1 MSKMNI
7 ITEDG
12 HIQFKKPEE
21 NVYAK
26 TEWLV
31 MFKHGYGDHPIIV
44 NGDTVTDAKNMA
56 LAEFRKKTGHINT
69 VDPWHVDDVIES
81 VERYYKS

>member
-1 MSKMNI
+1 MSKMSI

-12 HIQFKKPEE
+12 HIQFKQPEE

-31 MFKHGYGDHPIIV
+31 TFKRGYGDRPIIV
-44 NGDTVTDAKNMA
+44 NGATVTDAKNMA